1 MAKWVFLN
9 WYRGNIWLMLIAG
22 FLREDFIKKS
32 FELSKT
38 ELEDLLML
46 FKDCDYL
53 IVIKDPN
60 FSLSKIFESLPKN
73 ISRPIPITLSVA
85 ATE

>member
-1 MAKWVFLN
+1 MPFAELERRSGTSKTT
-9 WYRGNIWLMLIAG
+9 GNKL
-22 FLREDFIKKS
+22 DFIIKS

-38 ELEDLLML
+38 QLEDLLML

-60 FSLSKIFESLPKN
+60 FSLSKI
-73 ISRPIPITLSVA
+73 
-85 ATE
+85 